1 MSKITDLV
9 VMFFV
14 GCSVSLFVFMVF
26 SATDHQTTCKDAG
39 GVSVRGVFKYECINP
54 SMIIEVD

>member
-14 GCSVSLFVFMVF
+14 GCSVSLFVFMIF
-26 SATDHQTTCKDAG
+26 SATDHQSKCKDAG
-39 GVSVRGVFKYECINP
+39 GVSVRGVLKYECINP
-54 SMIIEVD
+54 GMIIEVD